1 MSHARLKRLVLL
13 LITVGLGWLL
23 VASVYNLPYVQDR
36 IGWRISELRAKI
48 KYALSPPEQAV
59 FTPDQTVAAIVQS
72 TLSAFTPTATPTPS
86 ATRTPGPTNTPT
98 ITYTPTI
105 TSTPIPANVHLS
117 GVRHEFQRWNNC
129 GPANL
134 SMALSYW
141 GWRDTQYDTAAVL
154 KPNQRDKNVMPYEMA
169 AYVEEQTEFGVVTRV
184 GGELE
189 MLKRFIAAGFPML
202 IEKGYEG
209 ASFDGWMGHYQ
220 VLTGY
225 DDDQEMFT
233 VQDSYRGPD
242 KLISYDN
249 LQTYWRHFNYLFLV
263 IYPPGRETE
272 VLTLLGPYV
281 DETYAQQY
289 AAQKASNEIFSS
301 TGRPQFFAW
310 FNRATNLMLLQ
321 DYGGAAAAYDE
332 AFQVYNDLDPEIRP
346 WRMMWYQTGP
356 YWAYFYTGRYYDVI
370 NLVTLTLENMSE
382 KVLEESYYWR
392 ALAREALGDID
403 GAINDLRTSVSVHPD
418 WEPGLIHLER
428 LGAVP

>member
-72 TLSAFTPTATPTPS
+72 TLSAYSPTATPTPS

-249 LQTYWRHFNYLFLV
+249 LQTYWRHFNYLFFV

-272 VLTLLGPYV
+272 VLTLLGPYM

-346 WRMMWYQTGP
+346 WRIMWYQTGP

-370 NLVTLTLENMSE
+370 NLATLTLENMSE

-392 ALAREALGDID
+392 ALAKEALGDID

-428 LGAVP
+428 LGVVP

>member
-23 VASVYNLPYVQDR
+23 VTSVYNLPYVQDR

-86 ATRTPGPTNTPT
+86 ATRTPGPTDTPT

-154 KPNQRDKNVMPYEMA
+154 KPNQRDKNIMPYEMA
-169 AYVEEQTEFGVVTRV
+169 AYVEEQTEFGVVIRV

-189 MLKRFIAAGFPML
+189 MLKRFIAAGFPVL

-346 WRMMWYQTGP
+346 WRIMWYQTGP

-370 NLVTLTLENMSE
+370 NLATLTLENMSE

-392 ALAREALGDID
+392 ALAKEALGDID

>member
-1 MSHARLKRLVLL
+1 
-13 LITVGLGWLL
+13 
-23 VASVYNLPYVQDR
+23 
-36 IGWRISELRAKI
+36 
-48 KYALSPPEQAV
+48 
-59 FTPDQTVAAIVQS
+59 
-72 TLSAFTPTATPTPS
+72 
-86 ATRTPGPTNTPT
+86 
-98 ITYTPTI
+98 
-105 TSTPIPANVHLS
+105 
-117 GVRHEFQRWNNC
+117 
-129 GPANL
+129 
-134 SMALSYW
+134 
-141 GWRDTQYDTAAVL
+141 
-154 KPNQRDKNVMPYEMA
+154 
-169 AYVEEQTEFGVVTRV
+169 
-184 GGELE
+184 
-189 MLKRFIAAGFPML
+189 
-202 IEKGYEG
+202 
-209 ASFDGWMGHYQ
+209 
-220 VLTGY
+220 
-225 DDDQEMFT
+225 MFT

-346 WRMMWYQTGP
+346 WRIIWYQTGP

-370 NLVTLTLENMSE
+370 NLATLTLENMSE

-392 ALAREALGDID
+392 ALAKEALGDID

>member
-23 VASVYNLPYVQDR
+23 VTSVYNLPYVQDR

-86 ATRTPGPTNTPT
+86 ATRTPGPTDTPT

-154 KPNQRDKNVMPYEMA
+154 KPNQRDKNIMPYEMA
-169 AYVEEQTEFGVVTRV
+169 AYVEEHTEYGVVTRV

-189 MLKRFIAAGFPML
+189 LLKRFIAAGFPML

-346 WRMMWYQTGP
+346 WRIMWYQTGP

-370 NLVTLTLENMSE
+370 NLATLTLENMSE

-392 ALAREALGDID
+392 ALAKEALGDID

>member
-86 ATRTPGPTNTPT
+86 ATRTPGPADTPT

-154 KPNQRDKNVMPYEMA
+154 KPNQRDKNIMPYEMA
-169 AYVEEQTEFGVVTRV
+169 AYVEEQTEFGVVIRV

-189 MLKRFIAAGFPML
+189 MLKRFIAAGFPVL

-346 WRMMWYQTGP
+346 WRIMWYQTGP

-370 NLVTLTLENMSE
+370 NLATLTLENMSE

-392 ALAREALGDID
+392 ALAKEALGDID

>member
-23 VASVYNLPYVQDR
+23 VTSVYNLPYVQDR

-59 FTPDQTVAAIVQS
+59 FTPDQTIAAIVQS

-86 ATRTPGPTNTPT
+86 ATRTPGPTDTPT

-154 KPNQRDKNVMPYEMA
+154 KPNQRDKNIMPYEMA
-169 AYVEEQTEFGVVTRV
+169 AYVEEQTEFGVVIRV
-184 GGELE
+184 GGEQE
-189 MLKRFIAAGFPML
+189 MLKRFIAAGFPVL

-346 WRMMWYQTGP
+346 WRIMWYQTGP

-370 NLVTLTLENMSE
+370 NLATLTLENMSE

-392 ALAREALGDID
+392 ALAKEALGDID

>member
-23 VASVYNLPYVQDR
+23 VTSVYNLPYVQDR

-86 ATRTPGPTNTPT
+86 ATRTPGPTDTPT
-98 ITYTPTI
+98 ITHTPTI

-154 KPNQRDKNVMPYEMA
+154 KPNQRDKNIMPYEMA

-225 DDDQEMFT
+225 DDDQKMFT

-370 NLVTLTLENMSE
+370 NLATLTLENMSE

-392 ALAREALGDID
+392 ALAKEALGDID

>member
-392 ALAREALGDID
+392 ALAKEALGDID

>member
-86 ATRTPGPTNTPT
+86 ATRTPGPTDTPT

-154 KPNQRDKNVMPYEMA
+154 KPNQRDKNIMPYEMA
-169 AYVEEQTEFGVVTRV
+169 AYVEEQTEFGVVIRV

-189 MLKRFIAAGFPML
+189 MLKRFIAAGFPVL

-370 NLVTLTLENMSE
+370 NLATLTLENMSE

-392 ALAREALGDID
+392 ALAKEALGDID